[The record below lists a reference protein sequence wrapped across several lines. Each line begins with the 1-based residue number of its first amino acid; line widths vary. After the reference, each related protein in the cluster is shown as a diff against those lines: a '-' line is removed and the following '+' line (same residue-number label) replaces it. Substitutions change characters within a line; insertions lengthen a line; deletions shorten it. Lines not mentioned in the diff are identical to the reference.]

1 MTKQRRDAYIDA
13 LADGQRPDPFDADP
27 EDVDVLRTAISLR
40 SARPGDGVPDEG
52 FVGRLHQE
60 LVEQAEGLEQAD
72 LRIVPIGRRPKV
84 RRRRSAIAAIAAG
97 LVLVGGAAAIT
108 EAVDQ
113 GAATPAAVPAPHGS
127 SLRTGTF
134 ETTDGRVMGQ
144 IVVSRGNP
152 SWVFLNVGG
161 ANYTG
166 TIVCKL
172 QVADGSTVA
181 TGAFMLH
188 GGKGVLSK
196 TIQVDVGRLRGA
208 KLVTPTGAV
217 VASATF
223 A

>member
-1 MTKQRRDAYIDA
+1 MTKRRLDTYIDA
-13 LADGQRPDPFDADP
+13 LADGKRPDPFDADP
-27 EDVDVLRTAISLR
+27 EDVDVVRTAISLR
-40 SARPGDGVPDEG
+40 SARPGDGVPDDG
-52 FVGRLHQE
+52 FVGQLFEE
-60 LVEQAEGLEQAD
+60 LAQQAD
-72 LRIVPIGRRPKV
+72 PGIVPIGRQAKV
-84 RRRRSAIAAIAAG
+84 RRRRTAIAAIAAG
-97 LVLVGGAAAIT
+97 LVLVGGTAAVT

-113 GAATPAAVPAPHGS
+113 GAATPAAEPAPHGLS
-127 SLRTGTF
+127 FRTGTF
-134 ETTDGRVMGQ
+134 EAIDGRVMGQ
-144 IVVSRGNP
+144 IVVSRGSP

-166 TIVCKL
+166 TIVCQL

-196 TIQVDVGRLRGA
+196 SIEVDIGRLRGA
-208 KLVTPTGAV
+208 KLVTPTGTV

>member
-1 MTKQRRDAYIDA
+1 M
-13 LADGQRPDPFDADP
+13 
-27 EDVDVLRTAISLR
+27 
-40 SARPGDGVPDEG
+40 PDEG

-60 LVEQAEGLEQAD
+60 LVEQAEELEQAD
-72 LRIVPIGRRPKV
+72 PRIVPIGRRPKV

-97 LVLVGGAAAIT
+97 LVLVGGTAAIT

-144 IVVSRGNP
+144 VVVSRGNP

-161 ANYTG
+161 ANDTG

-172 QVADGSTVA
+172 AGGGWLYGGDRS
-181 TGAFMLH
+181 LH
-188 GGKGVLSK
+188 APRGQGRAVEDHPGGRRPAPGCG
-196 TIQVDVGRLRGA
+196 TRDTDRLRRGLRQPSPEPQSRA
-208 KLVTPTGAV
+208 TPGRSFRRLAGCQ
-217 VASATF
+217 
-223 A
+223 

>member
-1 MTKQRRDAYIDA
+1 MIKRRVDAYIDA
-13 LADGQRPDPFDADP
+13 LVNGKRPEPFDADP
-27 EDVDVLRTAISLR
+27 ADVDVLRTAIALR
-40 SARPGDGVPDEG
+40 SARPGDGVPDDS
-52 FVGRLHQE
+52 FVGQLYDE
-60 LVEQAEGLEQAD
+60 LAEQAD
-72 LRIVPIGRRPKV
+72 PRIVPIGRQSKV
-84 RRRRSAIAAIAAG
+84 RRRRTAIAAIAAG
-97 LVLVGGAAAIT
+97 LVLVGGTAAVT
-108 EAVDQ
+108 EAVGQ
-113 GAATPAAVPAPHGS
+113 GAVTPAAVPAPHGS

-144 IVVSRGNP
+144 IVVSRGSP

-161 ANYTG
+161 TNYTG
-166 TIVCKL
+166 SIVCKL

-181 TGAFMLH
+181 TGAFRLH

-196 TIQVDVGRLRGA
+196 AIRVDVGRLRGA

>member
-1 MTKQRRDAYIDA
+1 MTKRRLEAYLDA
-13 LADGQRPDPFDADP
+13 LADGKRPDPFDADP
-27 EDVDVLRTAISLR
+27 SDVDVLRTAISLR
-40 SARPGDGVPDEG
+40 SARPGDGVPDDG
-52 FVGRLHQE
+52 FVDQLYEE
-60 LVEQAEGLEQAD
+60 LAEQANP
-72 LRIVPIGRRPKV
+72 RIVPISRQGKV
-84 RRRRSAIAAIAAG
+84 RRRRTAIAAIAAG
-97 LVLVGGAAAIT
+97 LVLVGGTAAVT
-108 EAVDQ
+108 ETVGQVAV
-113 GAATPAAVPAPHGS
+113 TPAAVPAPHGS

-144 IVVSRGNP
+144 IVVSRGSP

-188 GGKGVLSK
+188 GGKGGLSK
-196 TIQVDVGRLRGA
+196 SIQVDVGRLRGA

>member
-1 MTKQRRDAYIDA
+1 MTKRRLDAYIDA
-13 LADGQRPDPFDADP
+13 LADGKHPDPFDADP

-40 SARPGDGVPDEG
+40 SARPGDAVPDDG
-52 FVGRLHQE
+52 FVGQLFEE
-60 LVEQAEGLEQAD
+60 LAQQAD
-72 LRIVPIGRRPKV
+72 PQIVPIGRQPKV
-84 RRRRSAIAAIAAG
+84 RRRRTAIAAVAAG
-97 LVLVGGAAAIT
+97 LVLVGGTAAVT
-108 EAVDQ
+108 EAVNQ
-113 GAATPAAVPAPHGS
+113 GAVTPAAMPAPHGS

-134 ETTDGRVMGQ
+134 ETTDGQVNGQ

-152 SWVFLNVGG
+152 SWVFLSVDG

-188 GGKGVLSK
+188 GGRGVLSK
-196 TIQVDVGRLRGA
+196 SIQVNVGRLRGA

>member
-1 MTKQRRDAYIDA
+1 MRKRRLDAHIDA
-13 LADGQRPDPFDADP
+13 LVDGKRPDPFDADP
-27 EDVDVLRTAISLR
+27 EDVGVLRTAISLR

-52 FVGRLHQE
+52 FVGQLYEE
-60 LVEQAEGLEQAD
+60 LAERAD
-72 LRIVPIGRRPKV
+72 PGIVPIGRQPKV
-84 RRRRSAIAAIAAG
+84 RRRRTAIAAIAAG
-97 LVLVGGAAAIT
+97 LVLAGGTAAVT

-113 GAATPAAVPAPHGS
+113 GAVTPAAVPAPQAS

-134 ETTDGRVMGQ
+134 ETTDGRMLGQ

-188 GGKGVLSK
+188 GGTGVLSK
-196 TIQVDVGRLRGA
+196 SIQVDVGRLRGA

>member
-1 MTKQRRDAYIDA
+1 MTKRPLDSYVDA
-13 LADGQRPDPFDADP
+13 LADGKRPDPFDADP

-40 SARPGDGVPDEG
+40 SARAGEGVPDDA
-52 FVGRLHQE
+52 FVGRLYEE
-60 LVEQAEGLEQAD
+60 LAEQAD
-72 LRIVPIGRRPKV
+72 PRIVPVGRRPKV
-84 RRRRSAIAAIAAG
+84 RRRRTAIAAIAAG
-97 LVLVGGAAAIT
+97 LVLVGGTAAVT
-108 EAVDQ
+108 EAVGQ
-113 GAATPAAVPAPHGS
+113 SAVTPAAVPAPHGS

-152 SWVFLNVGG
+152 SWVFLDVGG

-208 KLVTPTGAV
+208 KLVTSTGAI